1 MLTKLLHMTL
11 LNSCYVCKNVVIH
24 FSYGMRFGH
33 LYAVQTSERSDWANL
48 NCNVHATPPQL
59 KRHPSHLRASNSFL
73 LTREML
79 FISNVR
85 FICKIWSMKI
95 WFVENLVCWKY
106 FGSWIV
112 SVFLLNFSDHFYCMF
127 HAYLWFHVNLVNLWL
142 FGC

>member
-24 FSYGMRFGH
+24 FSYGMRFGY

-95 WFVENLVCWKY
+95 WFVEKPLVP
-106 FGSWIV
+106 GSFLYSFWTFLIISIV
-112 SVFLLNFSDHFYCMF
+112 CFTHICDST
-127 HAYLWFHVNLVNLWL
+127 
-142 FGC
+142 

>member
-1 MLTKLLHMTL
+1 MLTKIIHMTL

-95 WFVENLVCWKY
+95 WFVGNPLVP
-106 FGSWIV
+106 GSFLYSFWTFLIISIV
-112 SVFLLNFSDHFYCMF
+112 CFTHICDSM
-127 HAYLWFHVNLVNLWL
+127 
-142 FGC
+142 